1 MQLGCANLCSAIVSF
16 FIERFNSA
24 VINSFP
30 LFHSAAEEAVR
41 SEFSLHGGLSVA
53 SGQRNA
59 TSQKNIL
66 AWVEP
71 SPKRRGGSGKN
82 STKEPNN
89 GVVKAS
95 AAVLNIGELEHQSA
109 AALSPQLSSRSTNS
123 SEGSF
128 AGSPSIRPVRPCL
141 RKATSFSN
149 LAPSSPP
156 FGVDTGS
163 PSTKSPVSFYQQG
176 RTPSGTRYAPT
187 SKVAGGDGNTSPSP
201 VSVSMSNIMA
211 GVRTQSK
218 AY

>member
-1 MQLGCANLCSAIVSF
+1 M
-16 FIERFNSA
+16 
-24 VINSFP
+24 
-30 LFHSAAEEAVR
+30 R

-71 SPKRRGGSGKN
+71 SPKRRGASGKN
-82 STKEPNN
+82 TSKDARYSNSEKEPSND
-89 GVVKAS
+89 VVKAS